1 MNRTDRLLAI
11 VLELQA
17 AGKRRAEDL
26 AATFEVGKRTIY
38 RDIQALCEAGVPV
51 IATPGQGYALLEGY
65 FLPPLRF
72 TPDEA
77 LILLLGGD
85 VMAQSFDAEYRAA
98 AQSAGRKIAGALPE
112 PLREEVRALQESF
125 RYVGDNGRERP
136 HEAALL
142 RQLRRA
148 ILGRHAVSFSYHA
161 RYSQDDAGA
170 YSTREADPYG
180 LVFYLGAWHMTG
192 FCHLRQDIR
201 HFRVERMQQLA
212 VLPRAFTRPPDFKLQ
227 QRDGEEER
235 RLLVRALFDLTV
247 ADWVRESPSYFAVG
261 EELRDDGL
269 LITLRVRHEREVL
282 QWLLGWGGRVR
293 VLEPESL
300 RALLAQEAARVLENH
315 TPPGRP

>member
-17 AGKRRAEDL
+17 RGRQRAEDL

-51 IATPGQGYALLEGY
+51 ISTPGQGYSLLEGY

-85 VMAQSFDAEYRAA
+85 VMAHSFDAEYRAA
-98 AQSAGRKIAGALPE
+98 AQSATRKIAGALPE

-125 RYVGDNGRERP
+125 RYVGHSAGERP
-136 HEAALL
+136 REGAML

-148 ILGRHAVSFSYHA
+148 ILGRHGVRFHYHA
-161 RYSQDDAGA
+161 RHGQDEAGA

-212 VLPRAFTRPPDFKLQ
+212 VLPRTFTRPPGFKLQ
-227 QRDGEEER
+227 HRDGEDQR
-235 RLLVRALFDLTV
+235 GLVVRALFDLSI
-247 ADWVRESPSYFAVG
+247 AEWVRESPSFFAVS

-282 QWLLGWGGRVR
+282 QWLLGWGARVR

-300 RALLAQEAARVLENH
+300 RALLADEAEKILRNY
-315 TPPGRP
+315 GGG